1 MSVLLKLRNTILNAK
16 IRVVNQIPSSCSKLN
31 YRYYGYKPS
40 VYQHSEYFEQHKIH
54 DFSPVEWKPCR
65 LDWKNV
71 QKTFSERTN
80 STNKYQ
86 EGSDEPTTKRIE
98 KCPTRNNS

>member
-65 LDWKNV
+65 LDWKNAL
-71 QKTFSERTN
+71 TFLIGSKN
-80 STNKYQ
+80 VFGTNKFNEQ
-86 EGSDEPTTKRIE
+86 ISRRI
-98 KCPTRNNS
+98 R